1 MKNTVVVDLDG
12 TLIHTDM
19 LVENLF
25 LFIRHNPLHI
35 FKLFFW
41 LFAGKAYFKK
51 KLADAGIPEVHNLPY
66 NKALIGWLRLR
77 RSAGANIVLA
87 TASDIRIASR
97 VADHLGL
104 FDEVMGTDLT
114 NLSSHRKRAALVDRF
129 GERGYEYVGNS
140 SADFSVWE
148 SADVIHIVNPECG
161 VLRKARKIGT
171 IGMVFDE
178 RSGYLRVLVKALR
191 IHQWAKNILI
201 FLPLLASHRVF
212 ELSLVLNGLMA
223 FIAFGA
229 CASSVYMFNDLI
241 DLPEDRQHP
250 TKCNR
255 PLAAGT
261 MPVLHT
267 LFLIPGL
274 LVSAFGLALW
284 LLPWQFATVLLAY
297 YLFTLTYS
305 LWFKRVVMLDV
316 ITLAVLYTA
325 RVIAGGAAMALVT
338 TFWILAFCMFMF
350 LSLAFLKRY
359 TELHAARQKGKKTKL
374 PGRGYHLSDFELL
387 ASLGSSSGYLSVLV
401 LAFYIQQAEMSTL
414 YRSPEWMWCACPLL
428 LFWLS
433 RVWLLAHR
441 GQMHDDPIIFA
452 LRDKVSRW
460 VGFSFLLIFILATL

>member
-1 MKNTVVVDLDG
+1 
-12 TLIHTDM
+12 
-19 LVENLF
+19 
-25 LFIRHNPLHI
+25 
-35 FKLFFW
+35 
-41 LFAGKAYFKK
+41 
-51 KLADAGIPEVHNLPY
+51 
-66 NKALIGWLRLR
+66 
-77 RSAGANIVLA
+77 
-87 TASDIRIASR
+87 
-97 VADHLGL
+97 
-104 FDEVMGTDLT
+104 
-114 NLSSHRKRAALVDRF
+114 LVDRF
-129 GERGYEYVGNS
+129 GERGYEYVGNT

-401 LAFYIQQAEMSTL
+401 LAFYILQAEMSTL